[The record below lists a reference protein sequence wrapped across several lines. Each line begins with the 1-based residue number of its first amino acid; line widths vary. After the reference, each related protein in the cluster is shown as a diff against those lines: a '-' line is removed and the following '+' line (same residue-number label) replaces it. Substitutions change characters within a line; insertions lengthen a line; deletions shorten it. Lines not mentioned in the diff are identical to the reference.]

1 MGCAGGGHRDT
12 GVFISDRQKHV
23 RWCRLSGG
31 EEKAGVMVAEA
42 WLQLSGQSLAGPG
55 DRQGRPEG
63 GRGQNA

>member
-1 MGCAGGGHRDT
+1 MQAEWRGGRGR
-12 GVFISDRQKHV
+12 
-23 RWCRLSGG
+23 GG
-31 EEKAGVMVAEA
+31 EGEKAGVMVAEA